1 MLDQAHGL
9 RALASQNRDE
19 RKAATGPSLTEKS
32 PETFAQ
38 AVVTPPAQVR
48 RARVIA
54 VTSGKGGVGKTNFS
68 SNLSLALAETGNRV
82 IVVDADLGLA
92 NLHVVL
98 GIYPQ
103 YNLEH
108 VTHGDRSLR
117 EVLCPGPNGIR
128 IVAGASGLAE
138 LADLDAIRREALIE
152 SLGELDTLA
161 DVVLI
166 DTGAGLAR
174 NVLAFLC
181 AAGEVL
187 VVTTPEPTALTDA
200 YAIIKTV
207 YHENP
212 QSRLMLAVNMAQ
224 NEAEARSAQ
233 ERVVSIARRFLGTEV
248 VSLGSIP
255 HDPAVGQAVRNG
267 KPFLLSYPS
276 SPAARA
282 VRKIAHQLTYSAPA
296 PAEVEGVGGL
306 LSRMQ
311 RFFNRHLGGR

>member
-1 MLDQAHGL
+1 MQDQAQGL
-9 RALASQNRDE
+9 RALASRNRDDE
-19 RKAATGPSLTEKS
+19 AATLAPSHSSAS
-32 PETFAQ
+32 PEAFSQ
-38 AVVTPPAQVR
+38 AVISPKVR
-48 RARVIA
+48 TRKARVIA

-68 SNLSLALAETGNRV
+68 SNLSLALSETGHRV

-98 GIYPQ
+98 GVYPQ
-103 YNLEH
+103 YSLEH

-138 LADLDAIRREALIE
+138 LADLDSIRRQALIDG
-152 SLGELDTLA
+152 LAELDTLA
-161 DVVLI
+161 DIVIL

-181 AAGEVL
+181 AANEVL

-200 YAIIKTV
+200 YAILKTV
-207 YHENP
+207 FTENP
-212 QSRLMLAVNMAQ
+212 NSRLLLAVNMAQ
-224 NEAEARSAQ
+224 NENEARTAQ
-233 ERVVSIARRFLGTEV
+233 ERLVNVARRFLGANV
-248 VSLGSIP
+248 WPLGYVP
-255 HDPAVGQAVRNG
+255 QDPAVGQAVRSG

-282 VRKIAHQLTYSAPA
+282 VRRIAQQLTQSTPS
-296 PAEVEGVGGL
+296 PAESEGMGGL

-311 RFFNRHLGGR
+311 RFLTKHLGK